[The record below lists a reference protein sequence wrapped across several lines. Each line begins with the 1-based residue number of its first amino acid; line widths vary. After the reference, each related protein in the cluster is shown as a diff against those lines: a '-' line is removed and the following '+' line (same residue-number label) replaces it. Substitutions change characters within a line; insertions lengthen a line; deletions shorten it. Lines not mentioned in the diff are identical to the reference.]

1 MPGFEEGEYLQT
13 SSQPDALVL
22 FNPAT
27 VLAAVD
33 GHPDLIPAEKLDSI
47 KDRTGGRPEE
57 LSPYHHLRQG
67 LPPTIIFHGTDDEAV
82 PFATAE
88 LFAAS
93 MHDLGNRCELKAYEG
108 QPHGF
113 FNPGRGKGPQR
124 AAATQRYYETMQQL
138 DGFLDS
144 LGYTL
149 GTSGRGPN

>member
-1 MPGFEEGEYLQT
+1 M
-13 SSQPDALVL
+13 
-22 FNPAT
+22 
-27 VLAAVD
+27 LAAVD
-33 GHPDLIPAEKLDSI
+33 GHPDLIPAEKLAAI

-93 MHDLGNRCELKAYEG
+93 MRDLGNRCELKAYEG

-124 AAATQRYYETMQQL
+124 AAATQRYYETMQQGL
-138 DGFLDS
+138 ELS
-144 LGYTL
+144 ASGYL
-149 GTSGRGPN
+149 VKPFEIAELVANLEHALQRGHSHA